1 MHRLFR
7 KDKTSPSRQEPPPS
21 RASESAVSP
30 ARSSASE
37 ADSSKKLAIRDLDTE
52 SSTAAAVTTL
62 LALVESQDHFPL
74 TRNEAADVVKR
85 CSTRVA
91 SVLRSTIESAEKP
104 KVKPSM
110 FTSASPPR
118 ALWCLPPA
126 SISLSLQAMQLL
138 SLVVRDE
145 ATALLVLD
153 EKLGRRLVASLDI
166 ALHESSRTDAKARG
180 RAIESMAHLLRVL
193 VTYAPIVVDL
203 IEKDQLLPLYQ
214 WCSTTVEIANVLY
227 TVLLQLPKAIAGP
240 HAKSIVAHLRS
251 RDVLLILLEQMA
263 VLDACDASGILHV
276 VAAHL
281 QYAAKQNLSLLHAQL
296 QSRRRYDALLTFL
309 VTWLTAEA
317 NAASMERT
325 FDLIQS
331 LQELLASGNET
342 PGSQYTSKVKETLT
356 ILKPTP
362 RPRLMCTCNAA
373 VLDMLAKLI
382 YRLQE
387 PLAASMSTASYQ
399 ELVQCQLV
407 HTIGHVLSQ
416 DASHY
421 IVASEVGL
429 LESFLQRLEEL
440 SDVVKLAIGSV
451 ISSVAIEAGV
461 VPMLELRR
469 MQLLLDMRTFSYA
482 SVHMLLVLLA
492 NLVRFHAD
500 YLDVLRTLRLT
511 ETLYHMFV
519 EDATAAFRYA
529 WPTGDGLTTE
539 CTAAALDGILVSHTE
554 LLATEDDND
563 VLSDVGASIV
573 ANDHNVPLMF
583 ELLSASMAQNAG
595 FWTRDLL
602 DAMSTWIFVPAHRHP
617 CVCLWATLVRST
629 VETQPTAVFT
639 NDAINWGLQAIRK
652 TLVSSSP
659 DWHLVVLLLTY
670 LATLQSSSSAGLRP
684 WGFAHVTEHLI
695 SPLPTPE
702 AVTALAAMLLA
713 CEADV
718 VFAAVLLVLSRSP
731 PTEPPLAVHVVDA
744 LFCLVQTCSL
754 QSDVFRDGVHRRI
767 PLSFH
772 GRLLVAMVASTPLV
786 DQAALATHVC
796 WYVAAL
802 AVDVVP
808 ATLQSSTSHRTL
820 CLVHPEAIVGLL
832 QLLQVWSSHLK
843 DDVIDQLV
851 GYLHA
856 VTGSSANIARLVDA
870 GALEA
875 MLRAHFPTTSD
886 AFRPLGELLVHMA
899 QVRLGPRDLRTW
911 VECILSDACPS
922 LLPRLL
928 ATYPCDDDLLS
939 TTTNLPRL
947 ELHLDRDGYAQYT
960 VDVPPGVVWPPQEGY
975 TLSSWVYISE
985 ACEAHSVVEALY
997 HQLTQRDTCIMCR
1010 VVYTSPVP
1018 LKCSHVAC
1026 RACVQRLTDFGGA
1039 CVVCNAPS
1047 LYLWSLRSADGR
1059 SVVDVFL
1066 KGTKLFMK
1074 TQASKH
1080 PTPFQ
1085 HPPLLEKRWYH
1096 IALVHTHQRFQFQ
1109 SGSAVSLYVQGSVQE
1124 TTKLSF
1130 PVASPSPF
1138 SGFFGVPSAT
1148 RRPSKGKWCLGPTY
1162 VIEEPLSPGTI
1173 AALYATG
1180 PQYDQLFFG
1189 ADGNGTLPV
1198 ALDGGAVSSASTF
1211 LDVVASTVGQS
1222 LLHRPV
1228 APAALPTH
1236 SVLISADKILFTYS
1250 PRNTV
1255 GEVTLCNTSRQGLPQ
1270 AHGSGGATAI
1280 DPTLLPQA
1288 ALQLCGAGAKLA
1300 YVLLEHARTV
1310 EGVDT
1315 SLQLLLALTRGQR
1328 VHLAGVERESG
1339 YEIVNYLLRQKSRLL
1354 SSKALATLFCI
1365 VQGDLFNCA
1374 ALQHWILDFSIWLP
1388 TSANVQR
1395 TLCAT
1400 LYQLLLIATSVDK
1413 KKLQSINIVRQLLDV
1428 FLLGNLCLELASVVA
1443 DLVLVCLDTLATD
1456 ANYVDVSLFLASLMS
1471 SNFRFVTHDTAVAS
1485 VPKQLAQWGLSPRGR
1500 SRDVIA
1506 TVPDRALHR
1515 QAHLRELLLNMI
1527 IKAVQKQ
1534 DVKLAKLQAA
1544 DASPTSSGSQAPTML
1559 PRPKIHGARKW
1570 LTPAWLGLFLYPS
1583 QLPQLPLVAAS
1594 PNTVLLGLQLLGVL
1608 LTHKSYE
1615 VSFQHKGLYKVLAS
1629 ALPASD
1635 HAGFPFEAMY
1645 FSLFC
1650 LLLGPPVDGWPH
1662 KVDRIVL
1669 NVAHLTHDFAPNIA
1683 SNVVKNHNMAAVLLA
1698 VVRRAYG
1705 GLALEGAEPDILH
1718 LEVLRFLRYL
1728 YETMP
1733 AFADVVDTSL
1743 HRDLTA
1749 LIAAVVTTHS
1759 STSFAHPVAA
1769 AALDLLVESL
1779 TMLCVS
1785 TLTGLNVARSVVA
1798 GSNPGSL
1805 SDATFAELQSLLLVM
1820 MLKRVKDK
1828 LSTQEFW
1835 LPGSVCIIDNIG
1847 GLCLLALSR
1856 VQCWQTAQP
1865 GVPASCG
1872 PTFCTNGPSA
1882 LMDLV
1887 LYLICETPVGT
1898 SASKAS
1904 FQPPSQD
1911 KKKRQLRQ
1919 FLGTIGVNLSRTA
1932 FETDPFMEAMFASLN
1947 GIILHVLAVQ
1957 TAESVLALLQRL
1969 HRQREVILGSR
1980 NGDKAFFRCLCRH
1993 LLQGLLVP
2001 EPNSTELR
2009 DASIALWIDL
2019 LYFQKSLLSEMLT
2032 VTLKVPNNAGYAVNL
2047 VKNGF
2052 DMLLTSPQDEFLKW
2066 LQLVGPPMK
2075 QLEASLDASYVLWV
2089 ERTRKDVSK
2098 EWTNYFAEKRKPVDD
2113 MAFLH
2118 IKCKEQAL
2126 ELHDACRR
2134 EIQRQARSQADSKDR
2149 DLFRKRQFA
2158 KAATVVAGGHDDAHQ
2173 HTNLFLRASALRK
2186 APVPTQWYLDR
2197 TEGTYRMRKRLLAL
2211 PPPPPRHRIVRHR
2224 RAYSCSDLGRVLV
2237 VGLDVP
2243 RRPVSPKQ
2251 TRLQSA
2257 ASLVYDGD
2265 DAADDNDD
2273 DDLGWH
2279 KWVQR
2284 DDSALDAKLRP
2295 LLLPGDDVSE
2305 DIQDCQRVD
2314 GMDKCPSVLLL
2325 GTQHVYLVDHLRT
2338 DDHSKRKVVAT
2349 GGSHECRF
2357 WSYDD
2362 ILELHKRRYLL
2373 QHVAIELFA
2382 NDGRNYLIAFGSG
2395 HQRERVFAL
2404 ICAKCPN
2411 VKGAASGLDR
2421 NATSSE
2427 LLTKLLGNSL
2437 LERWVHGDVTNFEYL
2452 MHLNTLAG
2460 RSYND
2465 LTQYPVF
2472 PWILSDYTSATI
2484 DLSDPS
2490 VYRDLTKPM
2499 GALYR
2504 EDEFR
2509 TRYESLEDGD
2519 VPAFHY
2525 GTHYSSSGIV
2535 LHYLMRLEP
2544 FTRGIQQL
2552 QGGRFDHA
2560 DRLFASIPS
2569 AYASASGCSPSK
2581 HQSSNTQDVKELI
2594 PEFFYLPSFLE
2605 NRNKIDFGRDQS
2617 GVQLSAV
2624 TLPPWAH
2631 GSAAEFVRVNRA
2643 ALESPYVS
2651 SMLHHW
2657 IDLIFGYKQQ
2667 GPPAVEACNVFY
2679 HLTYEGALD
2688 LETIGD
2694 PALRAAYLDQINEFG
2709 QTPSQ
2714 LFKLPH
2720 PPREKDK
2727 SIFRTRMQRTFL
2739 NRSVL
2744 GNTTP
2749 EQSPSPSD
2757 APTLPTSL
2765 SWPNLTDVKPS
2776 LQPELKRESSYNAL
2790 VESFRDNNDA
2800 TSESSYS
2807 VGLRGARVVV
2817 VPSDCLLLPP
2827 PADAL
2832 LSSDV
2837 KFLAW
2842 RCRDRALRFFSMGD
2856 NGDTRLL
2863 TTLEL
2868 PDLSASGAVAT
2879 ADGRT
2884 IVTIDARAPILH
2896 VWFFK
2901 AKVHLTRTGAAMS
2914 LHSTLAAPQ
2923 HGSRITAAAV
2933 SRAYSIL
2940 LSGCSSGHVLVWDLN
2955 RLVVVRKVLSAPT
2968 PIVAVAIHDI
2978 VGDVVVATAHTWY
2991 VGDVNGDVYA
3001 SGETSVAIS
3010 ALCVSSHDAAAWSV
3024 ETLLVT
3030 GHVDG
3035 TVRLWS
3041 YGLGPSMLKCI
3052 CGATGPRVT
3061 SVVLSKDAKRVYA
3074 GHADGRV
3081 YLWRLEPDIQG

>member
-7 KDKTSPSRQEPPPS
+7 KDRTSPSRQEPPPS
-21 RASESAVSP
+21 RTSESAVSP
-30 ARSSASE
+30 ARSSAS
-37 ADSSKKLAIRDLDTE
+37 DSDASKKLAIRDLDAE
-52 SSTAAAVTTL
+52 PSAAASAVTAL

-74 TRNEAADVVKR
+74 TRSEAADVVKR
-85 CSTRVA
+85 CSARVSSA
-91 SVLRSTIESAEKP
+91 LRNTIESAEKA
-104 KVKPSM
+104 KGKPSI

-118 ALWCLPPA
+118 ALWCLPA
-126 SISLSLQAMQLL
+126 TSVSLALQAMQLL
-138 SLVVRDE
+138 SLAIRDE
-145 ATALLVLD
+145 ANALLVLD
-153 EKLGRRLVASLDI
+153 EKLGRRLVACLDI
-166 ALHESSRTDAKARG
+166 ALHASKSSDAEART
-180 RAIESMAHLLRVL
+180 RAIESMAHLLSVL
-193 VTYAPIVVDL
+193 VTYAPIVADL
-203 IEKDQLLPLYQ
+203 AEKDQLVSLYHM
-214 WCSTTVEIANVLY
+214 CSTTLENAKVLH

-240 HAKSIVAHLRS
+240 HAKSIVAHLCS

-263 VLDACDASGILHV
+263 VVDACDASGILHV

-281 QYAAKQNLSLLHAQL
+281 QHAARQNLSALHAQL
-296 QSRRRYDALLTFL
+296 LSRQRYEALLPFL
-309 VTWLTAEA
+309 VTWLTAQATTGLTEQ
-317 NAASMERT
+317 T
-325 FDLIQS
+325 FDLIHS

-342 PGSQYTSKVKETLT
+342 PGEHYTAKVKETLT
-356 ILKPTP
+356 IFQPT
-362 RPRLMCTCNAA
+362 RRSVCTCNAA
-373 VLDMLAKLI
+373 VLDVVTKLI
-382 YRLQE
+382 YRLQQ
-387 PLAASMSTASYQ
+387 PLGASLTSYE

-407 HTIGHVLSQ
+407 HTVGHVLAQ

-421 IVASEVGL
+421 LVASEAGL
-429 LESFLQRLEEL
+429 LEGFLQRLEEF

-469 MQLLLDMRTFSYA
+469 MQRLLDMRTFSYA

-492 NLVRFHAD
+492 NLVRFD
-500 YLDVLRTLRLT
+500 TEYLDVLRTVRLT
-511 ETLYHMFV
+511 QTLYNMFV
-519 EDATAAFRYA
+519 EGAQSTFRYA
-529 WPTGDGLTTE
+529 WPTGDGLATE
-539 CTAAALDGILVSHTE
+539 CTAAALDAILVSHTE
-554 LLATEDDND
+554 LLATEDDD
-563 VLSDVGASIV
+563 DEASSDVGASIV
-573 ANDHNVPLMF
+573 AHDHNVPLMF
-583 ELLSASMAQNAG
+583 ELLSASMVQNEG

-617 CVCLWATLVRST
+617 CVFLWATLLRAT
-629 VETQPTAVFT
+629 AQTQPTAVFT
-639 NDAINWGLQAIRK
+639 TDVLNWGLQAMRK
-652 TLVSSSP
+652 TLVSPTP

-670 LATLQSSSSAGLRP
+670 MATLQSPPSTGLRP
-684 WGFAHVTEHLI
+684 WDFAHVTEHMVA
-695 SPLPTPE
+695 PLPTPN
-702 AVTALAAMLLA
+702 ALASILLA
-713 CEADV
+713 CDADV
-718 VFAAVLLVLSRSP
+718 VLATVLLVLSRSP
-731 PTEPPLAVHVVDA
+731 PTDPPLTLHVVDA
-744 LFCLVQTCSL
+744 LFCLVQTSSL

-767 PLSFH
+767 PWSFH
-772 GRLLVAMVASTPLV
+772 GRLLVSLVASTAAP
-786 DQAALATHVC
+786 DQAALAQTVC

-802 AVDVVP
+802 AVDVAP
-808 ATLQSSTSHRTL
+808 ATLQSPGGHKNLR
-820 CLVHPEAIVGLL
+820 LVHPEAIVGLL
-832 QLLQVWSSHLK
+832 QLLQTWSAYLR

-851 GYLHA
+851 DYLHA
-856 VTGSSANIARLVDA
+856 VTASSDHIARLVDA

-875 MLRAHFPTTSD
+875 MLRAYFPMPRD
-886 AFRPLGELLVHMA
+886 AFRPMGDLLVHMA

-928 ATYPCDDDLLS
+928 ASYPCDDDVLS
-939 TTTNLPRL
+939 TATNLPRF
-947 ELHLDRDGYAQYT
+947 ELHLDGNGYAQYT
-960 VDVPPGVVWPPQEGY
+960 VEVLPGAAWPPQDGY
-975 TLSSWVYISE
+975 TISSWVYISE
-985 ACEAHSVVEALY
+985 ACEAHSDVEKLY
-997 HQLTQRDTCIMCR
+997 HQLTQRDTCIMCMA
-1010 VVYTSPVP
+1010 VYASPVP

-1026 RACVQRLTDFGGA
+1026 RACVQRLADFGGA

-1074 TQASKH
+1074 TNAAKH

-1096 IALVHTHQRFQFQ
+1096 IALVHAHQRFQFQ
-1109 SGSAVSLYVQGSVQE
+1109 SGSAVSLYIQGSVQE

-1130 PVASPSPF
+1130 PVASPSAF

-1162 VIEEPLSPGTI
+1162 VIEEPLAPGTI

-1180 PQYDQLFFG
+1180 PQYDQLFSAPMATG
-1189 ADGNGTLPV
+1189 RCPSRSMVAPSPPHPRSLTWWPRPWVSLCCIDPV
-1198 ALDGGAVSSASTF
+1198 L
-1211 LDVVASTVGQS
+1211 
-1222 LLHRPV
+1222 

-1236 SVLISADKILFTYS
+1236 SVLIGADKILFAYS
-1250 PRNTV
+1250 PRNAI
-1255 GEVTLCNTSRQGLPQ
+1255 GASTLCNTSRQGLPH
-1270 AHGSGGATAI
+1270 AHASGGATAV
-1280 DPTLLPQA
+1280 DPTLLPEA
-1288 ALQLCGAGAKLA
+1288 AFQLCGAGAKLA
-1300 YVLLEHARTV
+1300 YVLLEHARTI
-1310 EGVDT
+1310 ESVDA
-1315 SLQLLLALTRGQR
+1315 SLQLLLALTRGHR

-1339 YEIVNYLLRQKSRLL
+1339 YEIVNFLLRQKSHLL
-1354 SSKALATLFCI
+1354 SQRALSTLFRV
-1365 VQGDLFNCA
+1365 VQGDVFNCA
-1374 ALQHWILDFSIWLP
+1374 ALQHWILDVSIWLP
-1388 TSANVQR
+1388 TAANVQR
-1395 TLCAT
+1395 ALCAT
-1400 LYQLLLIATSVDK
+1400 LYQLLLVATSVDK

-1428 FLLGNLCLELASVVA
+1428 FLLGNLCLELASVFA

-1471 SNFRFVTHDTAVAS
+1471 SNFRFVTHDAAVAS
-1485 VPKQLAQWGLSPRGR
+1485 VPKQLDRWGLSPRGR
-1500 SRDVIA
+1500 SRHAIA
-1506 TVPDRALHR
+1506 AVPDRALHR
-1515 QAHLRELLLNMI
+1515 QAHLRELLLSI
-1527 IKAVQKQ
+1527 VIKAVQKQ
-1534 DVKLAKLQAA
+1534 DVKLTKLQAA
-1544 DASPTSSGSQAPTML
+1544 DASPRSSSTNAPTML
-1559 PRPKIHGARKW
+1559 PRPKIQGARKL

-1608 LTHKSYE
+1608 LTNQAYE
-1615 VSFQHKGLYKVLAS
+1615 VSFKHKGLYKVLAS

-1645 FSLFC
+1645 FSLLC
-1650 LLLGPPVDGWPH
+1650 LVLGPPVDGWPH
-1662 KVDRIVL
+1662 NKVDRIVL

-1683 SNVVKNHNMAAVLLA
+1683 SNVVKNHSMVTVLLA
-1698 VVRRAYG
+1698 VVRRGYG
-1705 GLALEGAEPDILH
+1705 SVPSIEPDILH
-1718 LEVLRFLRYL
+1718 LEVLRFVRYL

-1733 AFADVVDTSL
+1733 AFADVIDTSL
-1743 HRDLTA
+1743 HRDLAT
-1749 LIAAVVTTHS
+1749 LIAAVVMS
-1759 STSFAHPVAA
+1759 SSAHSFAHPVAA

-1779 TMLCVS
+1779 TMLCVT
-1785 TLTGLNVARSVVA
+1785 TLTGLNVAKSVVA
-1798 GSNPGSL
+1798 GSNTGSL
-1805 SDATFAELQSLLLVM
+1805 SDATFAEFQSLVLVM

-1856 VQCWQTAQP
+1856 IQCWQTAQP
-1865 GVPASCG
+1865 GIPAPCG
-1872 PTFCTNGPSA
+1872 PTFCANGPSA
-1882 LMDLV
+1882 IMDLV
-1887 LYLICETPVGT
+1887 LYLVCETPVGT

-1919 FLGTIGVNLSRTA
+1919 FLGTIGVNLARTA

-1947 GIILHVLAVQ
+1947 GVVLHVLAVHE
-1957 TAESVLALLQRL
+1957 TESVRAMLQRL
-1969 HRQREVILGSR
+1969 HRQREVLLGSR

-1993 LLQGLLVP
+1993 LLQWLLQ
-2001 EPNSTELR
+2001 STDELR

-2019 LYFQKSLLSEMLT
+2019 LYFQKALLSEMLT
-2032 VTLKVPNNAGYAVNL
+2032 VTLKVQNNAGYAINL

-2052 DMLLTSPQDEFLKW
+2052 DMLLTLPKHEFLKW
-2066 LQLVGPPMK
+2066 LELVGPPLK
-2075 QLEASLDASYVLWV
+2075 QLEANLDASYVLWV

-2098 EWTNYFAEKRKPVDD
+2098 EWATYFAEKRKPIDD
-2113 MAFLH
+2113 KAFLAT
-2118 IKCKEQAL
+2118 KCKEQAL
-2126 ELHDACRR
+2126 ELHDPCRR
-2134 EIQRQARSQADSKDR
+2134 EIQRQARSQADLKDR
-2149 DLFRKRQFA
+2149 DLFGKRQFV
-2158 KAATVVAGGHDDAHQ
+2158 KAAAVVAGSHDEAHR
-2173 HTNLFLRASALRK
+2173 HTNLFVHASPSKKAL
-2186 APVPTQWYLDR
+2186 PPTQWYLDR

-2211 PPPPPRHRIVRHR
+2211 PTPPPRHRVRTRR
-2224 RAYSCSDLGRVLV
+2224 RAYSCSDLGRVLG

-2243 RRPVSPKQ
+2243 RRPASPKQ
-2251 TRLQSA
+2251 GRLPSST
-2257 ASLVYDGD
+2257 SLVLDNGEYAGD
-2265 DAADDNDD
+2265 DDD

-2279 KWVQR
+2279 KWVLR

-2295 LLLPGDDVSE
+2295 LLLPGDDVSD
-2305 DIQDCQRVD
+2305 DIHDCQRVD

-2338 DDHSKRKVVAT
+2338 DGDSKRKVVAT

-2382 NDGRNYLIAFGSG
+2382 TDGRNYLIAFESG

-2472 PWILSDYTSATI
+2472 PWILCDYTSPTI

-2504 EDEFR
+2504 EEEFR

-2617 GVQLSAV
+2617 GVHLSAV

-2643 ALESPYVS
+2643 ALESPFVS

-2657 IDLIFGYKQQ
+2657 IDLIFGFKQQ
-2667 GPPAVEACNVFY
+2667 GAAAVEACNVFY

-2688 LETIGD
+2688 LETIAD

-2714 LFKLPH
+2714 LFKMPH

-2727 SIFRTRMQRTFL
+2727 TLFRTRMQRTFL

-2744 GNTTP
+2744 GTTTP
-2749 EQSPSPSD
+2749 EQQPSPSD

-2765 SWPNLTDVKPS
+2765 SWPLLSDVKPS
-2776 LQPELKRESSYNAL
+2776 LQPELKREGSYNTV
-2790 VESFRDNNDA
+2790 VESFREPDA
-2800 TSESSYS
+2800 NVVYT

-2842 RCRDRALRFFSMGD
+2842 RCRDRSLRLFSMGD
-2856 NGDTRLL
+2856 STGDTRLL
-2863 TTLEL
+2863 TALEL
-2868 PDLSASGAVAT
+2868 PDFCASGAVAT

-2884 IVTIDARAPILH
+2884 IITIDARAPILH

-2901 AKVHLTRTGAAMS
+2901 AKVHLTRTGATMQ
-2914 LHSTLAAPQ
+2914 LQTTLTAPQ
-2923 HGSRITAAAV
+2923 HGRRITAAAV

-2940 LSGCSSGHVLVWDLN
+2940 LSGCSSGHVLLWDLN

-2968 PIVAVAIHDI
+2968 PIVAVAIQDV
-2978 VGDVVVATAHTWY
+2978 VGDVVVASAHAWY
-2991 VGDVNGDVYA
+2991 VGDVNGNVYA
-3001 SGETSVAIS
+3001 SAETSVAIS
-3010 ALCVSSHDAAAWSV
+3010 ALGVSSHDAAAWSV

-3035 TVRLWS
+3035 TVRLWC
-3041 YGLGPSMLKCI
+3041 YGLGPSVLKSI
-3052 CGATGPRVT
+3052 CGASGPRVT

-3081 YLWRLEPDIQG
+3081 YLWRLEPDMQG